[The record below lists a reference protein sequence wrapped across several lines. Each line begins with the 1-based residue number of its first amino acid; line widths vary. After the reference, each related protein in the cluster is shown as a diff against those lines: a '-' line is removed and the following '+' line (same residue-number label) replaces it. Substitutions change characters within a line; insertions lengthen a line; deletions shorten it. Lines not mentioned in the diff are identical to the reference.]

1 MVHRIEKRRE
11 RRDDHEAWCEALG
24 QTPSPNARRR
34 GHGLPPRPKLR
45 DIRITEAAVLLI
57 EALRPVAAA
66 KEPIR
71 PALREGVEDALL
83 AALRPAERDGALS
96 ELEVL
101 RLDLLAHAVLLEA
114 VSDERYAEPAAAV
127 RLARAGRPAAV
138 AQRIVAL
145 VGSGSAPC
153 NCPET
158 FEVIHTDS
166 TLVGW

>member
-1 MVHRIEKRRE
+1 MDHSIDE
-11 RRDDHEAWCEALG
+11 RPELRDDHEAWCEALG
-24 QTPSPNARRR
+24 QTPAPL
-34 GHGLPPRPKLR
+34 GVGLPPRPKLR

-71 PALREGVEDALL
+71 PALRERVEEALIS
-83 AALRPAERDGALS
+83 ALRPGEIDGPLS
-96 ELEVL
+96 DLEVL

-114 VSDERYAEPAAAV
+114 VSDERYAEPAATA
-127 RLARAGRPAAV
+127 RLANAGRPAAV

-145 VGSGSAPC
+145 VADSSERC
-153 NCPET
+153 NGPET
-158 FEVIHTDS
+158 FEVIHTDC